1 MKKLYL
7 ILLAF
12 LLIVV
17 PMNVNAI
24 SKDYVDKVHDIV
36 GKKVE
41 ENKINV
47 YFFNR
52 DGCPHCAKEEEF
64 FKTISEKYK
73 NVNIYS
79 FEVSKNS
86 KNSNYLVKV
95 KELFNDKSNGVPF
108 TIIGEKSFLG
118 YNSYIGENI
127 EKAIQTYLNEE
138 ETKTEKEENVIKL
151 PIIGETDLREVSVPF
166 IAIVLGLIDGFNPCA
181 MWVLLFL
188 INMFFGM
195 KNKKR
200 MFLYGYVFLFTSGL
214 VYLLSMLGI
223 SVVLDFVAVKW
234 LQILIACV
242 AIVAG
247 ILNVRTYIKTKNDD
261 GCHVVDEKKRKTI
274 LKKGMKIVKEKNVF
288 IALVGIIILAASVNI
303 VELAC
308 SLGFPA
314 IFAQVLSLND
324 ITGVPRV
331 LYLLLYVLFY
341 MADDL
346 IVFTIATATLSITT
360 RSSKY
365 TKYANLV
372 GGVIM
377 ILIGLLLIFK
387 PDWVMFNF

>member
-7 ILLAF
+7 VLLILL
-12 LLIVV
+12 LVII
-17 PMNVNAI
+17 PINVKAI
-24 SKDYVDKVHDIV
+24 SKDYVDKVYDIV
-36 GKKVE
+36 GEKVE
-41 ENKINV
+41 DNKINV

-64 FKTISEKYK
+64 FKTISEKYE

-79 FEVSKNS
+79 YEVSKNS
-86 KNSNYLVKV
+86 KNSEYLTKV

-108 TIIGEKSFLG
+108 TIVGNKSFLG

-127 EKAIQTYLNEE
+127 EKAIQTYLENSDEP
-138 ETKTEKEENVIKL
+138 TEKDNNVINL
-151 PIIGETDLREVSVPF
+151 PILGETDIREVSVPL

-214 VYLLSMLGI
+214 VYFLSMLGI
-223 SVVLDFVAVKW
+223 SVVLDFAAVKW
-234 LQILIACV
+234 LQIMIACV
-242 AIVAG
+242 AIIAG
-247 ILNVRTYIKTKNDD
+247 ILNVRTYIKTRNDD
-261 GCHVVDEKKRKTI
+261 GCHVVDEKKRKKI
-274 LKKGMKIVKEKNVF
+274 LRKGMQIVKQKNVF
-288 IALVGIIILAASVNI
+288 IALIGIIILAASVNL

-314 IFAQVLSLND
+314 IFSQVLSLNE
-324 ITGVPRV
+324 ITGLPRV
-331 LYLLLYVLFY
+331 LYLIMYVLFY
-341 MADDL
+341 LADDL
-346 IVFTIATATLSITT
+346 IVFTLATATLSITT

-372 GGVIM
+372 GGIIM

-387 PDWVMFNF
+387 PAWVMFNF

>member
-1 MKKLYL
+1 MRKIYL
-7 ILLAF
+7 VLLM
-12 LLIVV
+12 LLMVLIPIQVE
-17 PMNVNAI
+17 AL
-24 SKDYVDKVHDIV
+24 SKDYVDKVYNIV
-36 GKKVE
+36 DKKQE
-41 ENKINV
+41 DNKINV

-64 FKTISEKYK
+64 FKTISEKYE

-86 KNSNYLVKV
+86 KNSNYLNKV
-95 KELFNDKSNGVPF
+95 KELFQDKSNGVPF
-108 TIIGEKSFLG
+108 TVVGEKSFLG

-127 EKAIQTYLNEE
+127 EKTIQAYLDEEKKPTENEE
-138 ETKTEKEENVIKL
+138 NIIKL
-151 PIIGETDLREVSVPF
+151 PILGETDLREVSVPL

-214 VYLLSMLGI
+214 VYFLSMLGI
-223 SVVLDFVAVKW
+223 SVVLDFAAVKW
-234 LQILIACV
+234 LQILIAIV
-242 AIVAG
+242 AVVAG
-247 ILNVRTYIKTKNDD
+247 ILNVRTYIKTRNDD
-261 GCHVVDEKKRKTI
+261 GCHVVDEKKRKNI

-288 IALVGIIILAASVNI
+288 IALIGIILLAASVNI

-314 IFAQVLSLND
+314 IFAQVLSLNE
-324 ITGVPRV
+324 ITGISRV
-331 LYLLLYVLFY
+331 LYLIMYVLFY
-341 MADDL
+341 LADDL
-346 IVFTIATATLSITT
+346 IVFTLATATLSITT

-387 PDWVMFNF
+387 PAWVMFNF